1 MFRQSDNI
9 ILTQLRKRREHR
21 REARAIWSYCLASIT
36 VWVAWLAVSLV
47 YQQHYTHI
55 KGVR

>member
-1 MFRQSDNI
+1 MS
-9 ILTQLRKRREHR
+9 QLRKRREHR

-47 YQQHYTHI
+47 YQQHYQHI